1 MWIELSVALSFALQV
16 FFSYMLPKY
25 ANFCMF
31 LTKGFMQSAASKGP

>member
-25 ANFCMF
+25 VSYE
-31 LTKGFMQSAASKGP
+31 GFHASAASKGP